1 MIIPLLRE
9 DKKMDHVFA
18 KVKRLIKKP
27 FFKIL
32 SNYTLYEDVK
42 VTLGGCVPYSA
53 GHNLDEDSWFK
64 IEKFSQQPFF
74 MEFLKKD
81 FDSKDYDELKKEQ
94 FLEIAYLLSIQNS
107 DFYFQKVTPSLFIKK
122 KILGFGEVAEIE
134 ESNNR
139 MIVNEQPDA
148 IYFKTADTLVF
159 RNLAAISG
167 IFKGIDDLYR
177 EATQKE
183 TEAFL
188 QMQFISLKC
197 DYGASKVS
205 KPNRKRIAL
214 ALDSLAKMSDQDKV
228 NILAYIGDYSDSKLT
243 FDKATQKFDVSNDDE
258 LKLLLYGVEQ
268 RFYTTLFG
276 QERRLANSVQPVD

>member
-1 MIIPLLRE
+1 
-9 DKKMDHVFA
+9 MDQVFA
-18 KVKRLIKKP
+18 KVKRLVKKP

-32 SNYTLYEDVK
+32 SNYTLYENTK
-42 VTLGGCVPYSA
+42 IALSGCVPYSA

-64 IEKFSQQPFF
+64 VEKFSQQPYC
-74 MEFLKKD
+74 MDFLKKD

-94 FLEIAYLLSIQNS
+94 FLDIAYLLSIQDL

-122 KILGFGEVAEIE
+122 KVLGFGEAAKIE

-139 MIVNEQPDA
+139 MIINEQPDA
-148 IYFKTADTLVF
+148 IYFKAADTLVF

-183 TEAFL
+183 TESFL
-188 QMQFISLKC
+188 QIQFISLKD
-197 DYGASKVS
+197 DYDASKVS

-214 ALDSLAKMSDQDKV
+214 ALDSLAKMSGQDKV
-228 NILAYIGDYSDSKLT
+228 NILAYIGDYSNTKLK
-243 FDKATQKFDVSNDDE
+243 FDKATQKFEISNDDE

>member
-1 MIIPLLRE
+1 
-9 DKKMDHVFA
+9 MDQVFA

-32 SNYTLYEDVK
+32 SNYTLYENVK
-42 VTLGGCVPYSA
+42 VALSSCVPYSA

-64 IEKFSQQPFF
+64 VEKFSQQPFC
-74 MEFLKKD
+74 MDFLKKD

-94 FLEIAYLLSIQNS
+94 FLDIAYLLSIQGS

-122 KILGFGEVAEIE
+122 KILGFGEAAEIE

-139 MIVNEQPDA
+139 MIINEQPDA
-148 IYFKTADTLVF
+148 IYFRAADTLVF

-183 TEAFL
+183 TETFL
-188 QMQFISLKC
+188 QIQFISLKD

-214 ALDSLAKMSDQDKV
+214 ALDSLEKMSDQDKI
-228 NILAYIGDYSDSKLT
+228 NILAYIGDYSDTKLK
-243 FDKATQKFDVSNDDE
+243 FDKATQKFEISSDEE
-258 LKLLLYGVEQ
+258 LKILLYGVEQ